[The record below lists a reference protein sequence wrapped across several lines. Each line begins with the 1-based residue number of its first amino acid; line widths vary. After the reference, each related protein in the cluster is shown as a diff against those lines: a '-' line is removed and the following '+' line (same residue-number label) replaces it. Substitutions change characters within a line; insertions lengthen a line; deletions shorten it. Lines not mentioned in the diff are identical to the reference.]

1 LSNLKSDVA
10 YREKIRLSWG
20 EVLMG
25 GVVKGCK
32 HGEAQK
38 GWELYYP
45 REGVKNIYF

>member
-25 GVVKGCK
+25 GVVRVRAASMVK
-32 HGEAQK
+32 HKRAGNSITPE
-38 GWELYYP
+38 
-45 REGVKNIYF
+45 RV